1 MDYPGCMD
9 KRGWDELGLGRQ
21 VGGLWRCRLD
31 RIGTWG
37 TGEREEGKEMS
48 ACHTRTHTHPGWG
61 QRVAPSV
68 SGRARLSVCVC
79 V

>member
-1 MDYPGCMD
+1 MDCPGCID

-21 VGGLWRCRLD
+21 VGGFWRCRLD

-48 ACHTRTHTHPGWG
+48 ACHTHTPGLG
-61 QRVAPSV
+61 TACGSKCERACAAVSVRV
-68 SGRARLSVCVC
+68 GLSV
-79 V
+79 

>member
-21 VGGLWRCRLD
+21 VGGLWRCCLE

-37 TGEREEGKEMS
+37 SGEREEGKEMS
-48 ACHTRTHTHPGWG
+48 ACHTHTHARAGD
-61 QRVAPSV
+61 SV
-68 SGRARLSVCVC
+68 WLQV
-79 V
+79 